1 MLEDK
6 ECHEQVY
13 ESLCADRDLE
23 DVGHVADH
31 LVLDFEEPQKSDYLD
46 HLDELVNFSDF
57 GKPRDLINIRH

>member
-13 ESLCADRDLE
+13 ESLCADGDLE

-31 LVLDFEEPQKSDYLD
+31 LVLDFEEPQKSDDLD
-46 HLDELVNFSDF
+46 HLD
-57 GKPRDLINIRH
+57 